1 MISFPGLSD
10 EQALITTLVSQN
22 PAANS
27 RLRSRA
33 RSLLLLHDG
42 ATPAEVTHETSTSR
56 RSILDLIQRFR
67 SGGLCSA
74 LLGTHPSSE
83 GRMWLTLSP
92 DGPPRVR
99 LKSPLTITKR
109 AVDSG
114 PVEVI
119 PRH

>member
-22 PAANS
+22 PAAHP

-42 ATPAEVTHETSTSR
+42 ATPSEVTHETSTSR
-56 RSILDLIQRFR
+56 RSILDLIHRFR
-67 SGGLCSA
+67 AGGLCSA
-74 LLGTHPSSE
+74 LLGNHASSE

-92 DGPPRVR
+92 GGPPRVR
-99 LKSPLTITKR
+99 LKSPLTNPKR
-109 AVDSG
+109 VVDSSLTG
-114 PVEVI
+114 AN
-119 PRH
+119 PRR